1 MTAVEDKI
9 SRDDIE
15 GKFVE
20 LQTNLD
26 DAASSARD
34 IGKKLSVLALILILL
49 IAFLLGRRRG
59 ATSRTV
65 LEIRRL

>member
-9 SRDDIE
+9 SREDIE

-20 LQTNLD
+20 LQSNLD
-26 DAASSARD
+26 EAALSARD
-34 IGKKLSVLALILILL
+34 VGKKFGIMALILILI

-59 ATSRTV
+59 AASRTV